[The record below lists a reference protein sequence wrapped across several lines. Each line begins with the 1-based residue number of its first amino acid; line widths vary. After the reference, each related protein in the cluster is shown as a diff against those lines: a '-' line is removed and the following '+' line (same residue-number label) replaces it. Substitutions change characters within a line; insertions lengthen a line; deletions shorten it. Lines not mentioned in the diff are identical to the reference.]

1 MSTATGRAAEDAA
14 AAYLKKNGHKII
26 AQNWRTR
33 WCEIDI
39 VSQKNGTVYFTEVK
53 YRGSTAWG
61 DGLDYITSK
70 KLQQMNYAAEFWIA
84 GSKGNAN
91 YQLLAVSVTGTPPQ
105 VTALV
110 EC

>member
-1 MSTATGRAAEDAA
+1 MSTAIGRAAESSA

-39 VSQKNGTVYFTEVK
+39 ISQKGSTIYFSEVK
-53 YRGSTAWG
+53 YRSSAVWG
-61 DGLDYITSK
+61 DGLDYITVK
-70 KLQQMNYAAEFWIA
+70 KLQQMHYAAEFWIA
-84 GSKGNAN
+84 SNNDSAN
-91 YQLLAVSVTGTPPQ
+91 YQLLAVSLSGTPPQ
-105 VTALV
+105 VNALV